1 MADFPTGIR
10 CSSIVWLPG
19 SQPLVDQRTDAGNYK
34 PVAGVNRSAPCRIRV
49 AFTNITRANFQIIRN
64 HAMAEGNTGSWL
76 LPPQLLDI
84 DDPVS
89 TWSSK
94 RWRYLTIPQALD
106 TTLDVHSIE
115 FDLEEVPALVWIDRI
130 VMRAKPGNLEAGST
144 VTMIGP
150 DTLPTIWS
158 SRLTTTNN
166 VSSGSYRSWGNIA
179 VDESDGSS
187 YQAFWFAPTG
197 STFSRVVVV
206 KRTDSGVILWQRW
219 TTSGID
225 GVTAGVDSYPP
236 AVAILSGGGCVVAV
250 RRNTSTTTSDAA
262 HAWCLEAD
270 GSIRWQR
277 QYTLAISGP
286 AQLWHNAGTGEIIM
300 GTTAR
305 NTSSPTQLV
314 PTLVRLSAT
323 NGDFINAHRYTV
335 DSKETEFRRM
345 TVLGDGSILFLC
357 RLRFFSNVEG
367 VRSYLV
373 KVTSAFAVSTVS
385 AYGSALATGATI
397 FDAELIVLPDGG
409 LLLGTEGSTIS
420 GFSLIPGILRVSAT
434 YGVLNHYSY
443 PRTSGGFLT
452 GSAHVTAGFD
462 ASGNGWLVTRGS
474 ATFFG
479 DNSVTILATNTE
491 ATGLDYLTEAETEIN
506 PGTQGGILG
515 SNRYQVDPSRQ
526 RLVVHASGGFNA
538 SYSCIAEGWALRQP
552 TTTLALDIGGG
563 RNLQGLTTEPAPGSV
578 GSGPTVTRT
587 IVSAAATTLTGTAST
602 ATLTMADAA
611 SSLSWSYTR
620 VIA

>member
-19 SQPLVDQRTDAGNYK
+19 SQPLVDQRSDAGNYR
-34 PVAGVNRSAPCRIRV
+34 PVAGVNRSAPCRIRL
-49 AFTNITRANFQIIRN
+49 AFNNITRANFQIIRN

-76 LPPQLLDI
+76 LSPQLLDI

-94 RWRYLTIPQALD
+94 RWRYLTIHQALD

-115 FDLEEVPALVWIDRI
+115 FEIEEVPALLWIDRI

-144 VTMIGP
+144 ITMIGP

-158 SRLTTTNN
+158 SRLTTANN
-166 VSSGSYRSWGNIA
+166 VSAGAYRSWGNIA

-197 STFSRVVVV
+197 SNFSRVVVV

-219 TTSGID
+219 TTSGLES
-225 GVTAGVDSYPP
+225 VNAGIESYPP
-236 AVAILSGGGCVVAV
+236 AVAVLSGGGCVVSA
-250 RRNTSTTTSDAA
+250 RKNTDTSAA
-262 HAWCLEAD
+262 NATHAWCLEAN
-270 GSIRWQR
+270 GATRWQR

-300 GTTAR
+300 GTSAR
-305 NTSSPTQLV
+305 NTSAQLV
-314 PTLVRLSAT
+314 PALVRLSAT

-335 DSKETEFRRM
+335 DSEETEFRRM
-345 TVLGDGSILFLC
+345 AVLADGSILFLC
-357 RLRFFSNVEG
+357 RRTYWSIATS

-373 KVTSAFAVSTVS
+373 KLTSAFAVSTVS
-385 AYGSALATGATI
+385 AYGSALATGATT
-397 FDAELIVLPDGG
+397 FDAELIVLSDGG
-409 LLLGTEGSTIS
+409 LLLGTRGSTIS
-420 GFSLIPGILRVSAT
+420 GAPNTLGLLRVSAT
-434 YGVLNHYSY
+434 YGVLNHYAY

-452 GSAHVTAGFD
+452 GLDHVTAGFD
-462 ASGNGWLVTRGS
+462 ASGNGWLVTRNT
-474 ATFFG
+474 ATFG
-479 DNSVTILATNTE
+479 SKSVTILATNTE
-491 ATGLDYLTEAETEIN
+491 ATGLDYLTEAETELDAN
-506 PGTQGGILG
+506 TDTQSYGA
-515 SNRYQVDPSRQ
+515 NRYQVDPSRQ
-526 RLVVHASGGFNA
+526 RLVVHASGGFDSA
-538 SYSCIAEGWALRQP
+538 YSCIAEGWALRQP

-563 RNLQGLTTEPAPGSV
+563 RNLQGLTTDPAPGSV
-578 GSGPTVTRT
+578 GTGPTVTRT
-587 IVSAAATTLTGTAST
+587 IVSAAATTLSGTAST

>member
-10 CSSIVWLPG
+10 CSSIAWLPG

-34 PVAGVNRSAPCRIRV
+34 PVAGVNRSAPCRIRL

-64 HAMAEGNTGSWL
+64 HAIAEGNTGSWL
-76 LPPQLLDI
+76 LSPQLLDI
-84 DDPVS
+84 DDPVT

-106 TTLDVHSIE
+106 TTADVHSIE
-115 FDLEEVPALVWIDRI
+115 FELEEVPALVWVDRI

-144 VTMIGP
+144 ITMIGP

-166 VSSGSYRSWGNIA
+166 VSAGRYRSWGNIA

-206 KRTDSGVILWQRW
+206 KRTDSGVVLWQRW
-219 TTSGID
+219 TNSGLEEVNGGIE
-225 GVTAGVDSYPP
+225 SYPP
-236 AVAILSGGGCVVAV
+236 AVAVLNGGGCVVAV

-270 GSIRWQR
+270 GSTRWQR

-305 NTSSPTQLV
+305 NTSSQLV

-323 NGDFINAHRYTV
+323 NGDLINAHRYTV
-335 DSKETEFRRM
+335 DSTATEFRRM
-345 TVLGDGSILFLC
+345 AVLGDGSILLLC
-357 RLRFFSNVEG
+357 RRTDWNTAASI
-367 VRSYLV
+367 RSYLV

-385 AYGSALATGATI
+385 AYGSALATGATT
-397 FDAELIVLPDGG
+397 FDHELIVLSDGG
-409 LLLGTEGSTIS
+409 LLLGTDGSTIS
-420 GFSLIPGILRVSAT
+420 GTPNTVGLLRVSAT
-434 YGVLNHYSY
+434 YGVLNHYAY
-443 PRTSGGFLT
+443 PRTGGGFLT
-452 GSAHVTAGFD
+452 GLDHVTAGFD
-462 ASGNGWLVTRGS
+462 ASGNGWLVTRNT
-474 ATFFG
+474 ATFG
-479 DNSVTILATNTE
+479 SRSVTILASNTE
-491 ATGLDYLTEAETEIN
+491 ATGLDYLTEAETELDPN
-506 PGTQGGILG
+506 TDTQIYGA
-515 SNRYQVDPSRQ
+515 NRYQVDPSRQ
-526 RLVVHASGGFNA
+526 RLVVHASGGFDA

-552 TTTLALDIGGG
+552 STTLALDIGGG
-563 RNLQGLTTEPAPGSV
+563 RNLQGLTTDPAPGSV

-587 IVSAAATTLTGTAST
+587 IVSAVATTLTGTAST

-611 SSLSWSYTR
+611 SSLTWSYTR

>member
-19 SQPLVDQRTDAGNYK
+19 SQPLVDQRSDAGNYK

-115 FDLEEVPALVWIDRI
+115 FELEEVPALLWIDRI

-166 VSSGSYRSWGNIA
+166 VSSGAYRSWGNIA

-225 GVTAGVDSYPP
+225 GVNAGVDSYPP

-250 RRNTSTTTSDAA
+250 RRNTSTTATSAT

-286 AQLWHNAGTGEIIM
+286 AQLWHNAGSGEIIM

-305 NTSSPTQLV
+305 NTSSQLV
-314 PTLVRLSAT
+314 PTLVRFSAT
-323 NGDFINAHRYTV
+323 NGDLINAHRYTV
-335 DSKETEFRRM
+335 DSAATEFRRM
-345 TVLGDGSILFLC
+345 VVLGDGSILFLC
-357 RLRFFSNVEG
+357 RRSDWNTAASI
-367 VRSYLV
+367 RSYLV

-385 AYGSALATGATI
+385 AYGSALATGATR
-397 FDAELIVLPDGG
+397 FDSEMIVLPDGG

-420 GFSLIPGILRVSAT
+420 GFPLTLGLLRVSAT
-434 YGVLNHYSY
+434 YGVLNHYVY
-443 PRTSGGFLT
+443 PRTSGGFL
-452 GSAHVTAGFD
+452 ARYEYLTAGFD
-462 ASGNGWLVTRGS
+462 VNGNGWLVTDDAWSFTGS
-474 ATFFG
+474 
-479 DNSVTILATNTE
+479 SVSILATNTE
-491 ATGLDYLTEAETEIN
+491 ATGLDYLTEAETELDPN
-506 PGTQGGILG
+506 LQTDILG

-526 RLVVHASGGFNA
+526 RLVVHASGGFDA

-563 RNLQGLTTEPAPGSV
+563 RNLQGLTTDPAPGSV

>member
-19 SQPLVDQRTDAGNYK
+19 SQPLVDQRTDAGNYR

-76 LPPQLLDI
+76 LSPQLLDI
-84 DDPVS
+84 DDPVP

-115 FDLEEVPALVWIDRI
+115 FEIEEVPALLWIDRI

-166 VSSGSYRSWGNIA
+166 VTSGAYRSWGNIA

-225 GVTAGVDSYPP
+225 AVNAGVDSYPP
-236 AVAILSGGGCVVAV
+236 AVAVLSGGGCVVAA
-250 RRNTSTTTSDAA
+250 RRSTNTSAA
-262 HAWCLEAD
+262 SSTHAWCLESNGAT
-270 GSIRWQR
+270 RWQR

-286 AQLWHNAGTGEIIM
+286 AQLWHNASTGEIIM

-305 NTSSPTQLV
+305 NTSFPTQLV

-335 DSKETEFRRM
+335 DSAETEFRRM
-345 TVLGDGSILFLC
+345 AVLGDGSLLFLC
-357 RLRFFSNVEG
+357 RPTNWSSSAS

-373 KVTSAFAVSTVS
+373 KLTSAFAVSTVS
-385 AYGSALATGATI
+385 AYGSSSTTGPTT
-397 FDAELIVLPDGG
+397 FDSELIVLSDGG
-409 LLLGTEGSTIS
+409 LLLGTRGSTIS
-420 GFSLIPGILRVSAT
+420 GTANTVGLLRVSAT
-434 YGVLNHYSY
+434 YGVLNHYAY
-443 PRTSGGFLT
+443 TRTGGGFLT
-452 GSAHVTAGFD
+452 GLDHVTAGFD
-462 ASGNGWLVTRGS
+462 ASGNGWLVTRNTVTFGS
-474 ATFFG
+474 
-479 DNSVTILATNTE
+479 NSVTILATNTE
-491 ATGLDYLTEAETEIN
+491 ATGLDYLTEAETELDPN
-506 PGTQGGILG
+506 TQTPSYG

-526 RLVVHASGGFNA
+526 RLVVHASGGFDS

-552 TTTLALDIGGG
+552 TSTLALDIGGG
-563 RNLQGLTTEPAPGSV
+563 RNLQGLTTDPAPGSV

-611 SSLSWSYTR
+611 SSLSWSYSR

>member
-19 SQPLVDQRTDAGNYK
+19 SQPLVDQRSDAGNYK
-34 PVAGVNRSAPCRIRV
+34 PVAGVNRSAPCRIRL

-76 LPPQLLDI
+76 LSPQLLDI

-106 TTLDVHSIE
+106 TTLDVHSIDFE
-115 FDLEEVPALVWIDRI
+115 LEEVPALAWIDRI
-130 VMRAKPGNLEAGST
+130 VTRLKPGTGEGGST
-144 VTMIGP
+144 ITMIGP

-166 VSSGSYRSWGNIA
+166 VSNGAYRSWGNIA

-197 STFSRVVVV
+197 SNFSRVVVV
-206 KRTDSGVILWQRW
+206 KRTDAGILLWQRW
-219 TTSGID
+219 TTSGLEN
-225 GVTAGVDSYPP
+225 VNAGIESYPP
-236 AVAILSGGGCVVAV
+236 AVAVLSGGGCVVSA
-250 RRNTSTTTSDAA
+250 RRDNDTAA
-262 HAWCLEAD
+262 ASATHAWCLEAN
-270 GSIRWQR
+270 GATRWQR
-277 QYTLAISGP
+277 QYTLAITGA
-286 AQLWHNAGTGEIIM
+286 AQLWHQAGTGEIIM
-300 GTTAR
+300 GTSAR
-305 NTSSPTQLV
+305 NTSAQLV
-314 PTLVRLSAT
+314 PALVRLNAT

-335 DSKETEFRRM
+335 DSAETEFRRM
-345 TVLGDGSILFLC
+345 AVLGDGSILFLC
-357 RLRFFSNVEG
+357 RRTDAGSSAS

-373 KVTSAFAVSTVS
+373 KLTSAFAVSTVS
-385 AYGSALATGATI
+385 AYGSALGTGATT
-397 FDAELIVLPDGG
+397 FDAELIVLSDGG
-409 LLLGTEGSTIS
+409 LLLGTRSSTIS
-420 GFSLIPGILRVSAT
+420 GFPNTVGLLRVSAT
-434 YGVLNHYSY
+434 YGVLNHYAY

-452 GSAHVTAGFD
+452 GSDHFTAGFD
-462 ASGNGWLVTRGS
+462 ASGNGWLVTEGS
-474 ATFFG
+474 ATFAG
-479 DNSVTILATNTE
+479 QNSVTILATNTE
-491 ATGLDYLTEAETEIN
+491 ATGLDYLSEAETELDPN
-506 PGTQGGILG
+506 TDTQSYGA
-515 SNRYQVDPSRQ
+515 NRYQVDPSRQ
-526 RLVVHASGGFNA
+526 RLAVHASGGFDS

-578 GSGPTVTRT
+578 GTGPTVTRT

-611 SSLSWSYTR
+611 GSLSWSYTR

>member
-10 CSSIVWLPG
+10 CSSIAWLPG
-19 SQPLVDQRTDAGNYK
+19 SQPLMDQRSDAGNYQ

-49 AFTNITRANFQIIRN
+49 AFTNISRASFQIIRN

-76 LPPQLLDI
+76 LSPQLLDI

-115 FDLEEVPALVWIDRI
+115 FDLEEAPPLQWIDRI
-130 VMRAKPGNLEAGST
+130 VTRLKPGTGEGGSRI
-144 VTMIGP
+144 TMIGP

-225 GVTAGVDSYPP
+225 GVNAGVGSYTP
-236 AVAILSGGGCVVAV
+236 AVVALSGGGCVVGARKNDDPSV
-250 RRNTSTTTSDAA
+250 TSAT
-262 HAWCLEAD
+262 HVWCLEAD
-270 GSIRWQR
+270 GSTRWQR
-277 QYTLAISGP
+277 QYTLAIRGP

-305 NTSSPTQLV
+305 NTSSQLV

-335 DSKETEFRRM
+335 DSAATNFRRM
-345 TVLGDGSILFLC
+345 AVLGDGSLLFLC
-357 RLRFFSNVEG
+357 RRTDASTAAS

-420 GFSLIPGILRVSAT
+420 GYALTLGLLRVSAT
-434 YGVLNHYSY
+434 YGVLNHYAY
-443 PRTSGGFLT
+443 PRTSGGFL
-452 GSAHVTAGFD
+452 ARYEYLTAGFD
-462 ASGNGWLVTRGS
+462 GNGNGWLVTDDAWSFTG
-474 ATFFG
+474 
-479 DNSVTILATNTE
+479 NSVSILATNTE
-491 ATGLDYLTEAETEIN
+491 ATGLDYLTEAETELDAN
-506 PGTQGGILG
+506 LQSDILG

-526 RLVVHASGGFNA
+526 RLVVHASGGFDA

-578 GSGPTVTRT
+578 GTGPTVTRT

>member
-19 SQPLVDQRTDAGNYK
+19 SQPLVDQRSDAGNYK
-34 PVAGVNRSAPCRIRV
+34 PVAGVNRSGPCRIRL

-76 LPPQLLDI
+76 LSPQLLDI

-115 FDLEEVPALVWIDRI
+115 FELEEVPALLWIDRI

-144 VTMIGP
+144 ITMIGP

-166 VSSGSYRSWGNIA
+166 VSNGAYRSWGNIA

-197 STFSRVVVV
+197 SNFSRVVVV
-206 KRTDSGVILWQRW
+206 KRTDAGVILWQRW
-219 TTSGID
+219 TTSGLES
-225 GVTAGVDSYPP
+225 VNAGIESYPP
-236 AVAILSGGGCVVAV
+236 AVAVLSGGGCVVAA
-250 RRNTSTTTSDAA
+250 RLDTSTSAA
-262 HAWCLEAD
+262 NATHAWCLEAN
-270 GSIRWQR
+270 GATRWQR
-277 QYTLAISGP
+277 QYTLAITGA
-286 AQLWHNAGTGEIIM
+286 AQLWHNAGSGEIIM
-300 GTTAR
+300 GTSAR
-305 NTSSPTQLV
+305 NTSAQLV
-314 PTLVRLSAT
+314 PALVRLSAT
-323 NGDFINAHRYTV
+323 NGDLINAHRYTV
-335 DSKETEFRRM
+335 DSAETEFRRM
-345 TVLGDGSILFLC
+345 AVLGDGSILFLC
-357 RLRFFSNVEG
+357 RLTYWSSSAS

-373 KVTSAFAVSTVS
+373 KLTSAFAVSTVS
-385 AYGSALATGATI
+385 AYGSALGTGATT
-397 FDAELIVLPDGG
+397 FDSELIVLSDGG
-409 LLLGTEGSTIS
+409 LLLGTRSSTIS
-420 GFSLIPGILRVSAT
+420 GYPNTVGLLRVSAT
-434 YGVLNHYSY
+434 YGVLNHYAY

-452 GSAHVTAGFD
+452 GSDHVTAGFD

-474 ATFFG
+474 ATFAG
-479 DNSVTILATNTE
+479 QNSVTILATNTE
-491 ATGLDYLTEAETEIN
+491 ATGLDYLSEAETELDPN
-506 PGTQGGILG
+506 TDTQSYGA
-515 SNRYQVDPSRQ
+515 NRYQVDPSRQ
-526 RLVVHASGGFNA
+526 RLVVHASGGFDSA
-538 SYSCIAEGWALRQP
+538 YSCIAEGWALRQP

-563 RNLQGLTTEPAPGSV
+563 RNLRGLTTEPAPGSV

-587 IVSAAATTLTGTAST
+587 IVSAAATTLSGTAST